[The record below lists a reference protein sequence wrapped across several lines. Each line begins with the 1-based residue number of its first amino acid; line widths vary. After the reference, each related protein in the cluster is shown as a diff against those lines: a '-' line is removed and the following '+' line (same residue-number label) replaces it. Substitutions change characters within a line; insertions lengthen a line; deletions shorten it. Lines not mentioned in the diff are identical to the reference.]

1 MAGNNLGTVESMF
14 ADLIWQNEPITS
26 RELVALCAERL
37 NWKKSTT
44 YTVLRR
50 LCERGIFQNN
60 SGTVTS
66 LQSKEDFQSRQM
78 DDFVEKVFNGSTPAF
93 LSAFT
98 RRRNLSE
105 KDIEE
110 IRQFIDSYDNS
121 AAD

>member
-1 MAGNNLGTVESMF
+1 MTGNNLGTVESMF

-26 RELVALCAERL
+26 RELVALCAEQL
-37 NWKKSTT
+37 KWKKSTT

-60 SGTVTS
+60 NGTVTS
-66 LQSKEDFQSRQM
+66 LQSKEDFQSRQSEA
-78 DDFVEKVFNGSTPAF
+78 FVKEVFHGSIPAF

-98 RRRNLSE
+98 KRQNLSE

-110 IRQFIDSYDNS
+110 IRQLIDSYKI
-121 AAD
+121 